1 VYREFVED
9 FVNIKVWIKVRDEYG
24 FKSDIISYKNIK
36 PSSIT
41 QKIKKMI
48 KNNEKTLDDTVVY

>member
-24 FKSDIISYKNIK
+24 FKSDIFSYGIKYKTIIKTKKN
-36 PSSIT
+36 
-41 QKIKKMI
+41 
-48 KNNEKTLDDTVVY
+48 

>member
-24 FKSDIISYKNIK
+24 FKSDIISYGKNIK

-41 QKIKKMI
+41 QKL
-48 KNNEKTLDDTVVY
+48 KND